1 MQNDFNVYG
10 KGYFKFEILQEYS
23 TEKPLITQ
31 SHLILLEDAWIRL
44 YRERNIKLYNIENSL
59 EEILNGNKLLQI
71 APYMATNVLIGQIQK
86 FYFHFNNQLQIFEL
100 KEIDK
105 SNLGNK
111 ICVKPNLI
119 ETETNSKF
127 PATIN
132 RFVKIPKEVILAN
145 ILPEHRIS
153 ALLYFNYNQ
162 TWENTVHYSPIYMI
176 QWCKYKANWHRGT
189 EKNIF
194 TRFRDCMDWYFENG
208 YITDFDKGKY
218 IQNTFQSSLLNM
230 EKINPKNN
238 FGILY
243 DFEIEAINKYQ
254 SPYKPL
260 NKSILLLLLAYIKA
274 FTWIRTNESSGHSEK
289 SKKNKPEIFYSQ
301 FQTIAAFIGSDRKM
315 IAKTTEVLEKLGL
328 IKTHRMPRYK
338 DSNDKW
344 HTDDIIYI
352 CPYRYIWR
360 NNQIVQCTK
369 EEYDY
374 RKELEYGIIFLRN
387 QNYVSKKFY
396 QD

>member
-1 MQNDFNVYG
+1 MG
-10 KGYFKFEILQEYS
+10 
-23 TEKPLITQ
+23 
-31 SHLILLEDAWIRL
+31 IRKEVN
-44 YRERNIKLYNIENSL
+44 YIEN
-59 EEILNGNKLLQI
+59 NKS
-71 APYMATNVLIGQIQK
+71 PTK
-86 FYFHFNNQLQIFEL
+86 EL
-100 KEIDK
+100 KLPDT
-105 SNLGNK
+105 
-111 ICVKPNLI
+111 V
-119 ETETNSKF
+119 
-127 PATIN
+127 N
-132 RFVKIPKEVILAN
+132 RFVKVPKEVILADT
-145 ILPEHRIS
+145 LPEHRIS

-194 TRFRDCMDWYFENG
+194 TKFRDCMDWYFENG
-208 YITDFDKGKY
+208 YVIDFDKEKY

-230 EKINPKNN
+230 EKVNPKNN

-243 DFEIEAINKYQ
+243 DFEIETINKYQ

-260 NKSILLLLLAYIKA
+260 NKSILFLLLAYIKA
-274 FTWIRTNESSGHSEK
+274 FTWIRANESSGHSEK

-301 FQTIAAFIGSDRKM
+301 FQSIAAFIGSDRKM
-315 IAKTTEVLEKLGL
+315 IAKATEVLEKLGL

-369 EEYDY
+369 EEYNY
-374 RKELEYGIIFLRN
+374 EKELEYGILFLRN

-396 QD
+396 QN

>member
-1 MQNDFNVYG
+1 M
-10 KGYFKFEILQEYS
+10 
-23 TEKPLITQ
+23 
-31 SHLILLEDAWIRL
+31 
-44 YRERNIKLYNIENSL
+44 
-59 EEILNGNKLLQI
+59 
-71 APYMATNVLIGQIQK
+71 
-86 FYFHFNNQLQIFEL
+86 
-100 KEIDK
+100 
-105 SNLGNK
+105 
-111 ICVKPNLI
+111 
-119 ETETNSKF
+119 
-127 PATIN
+127 
-132 RFVKIPKEVILAN
+132 ILAN
-145 ILPEHRIS
+145 ALPEHRIS

-243 DFEIEAINKYQ
+243 NFEIEAINTYQ

-260 NKSILLLLLAYIKA
+260 NKSMLFLLLAYIKA

-289 SKKNKPEIFYSQ
+289 SKKHKPEIFYSQ
-301 FQTIAAFIGSDRKM
+301 FQSMAAFIGSDRKM
-315 IAKTTEVLEKLGL
+315 IAKATEVLEKLGL
-328 IKTHRMPRYK
+328 IKTHRLPRYK

-360 NNQIVQCTK
+360 NGQIVQCTK
-369 EEYDY
+369 EEYNY
-374 RKELEYGIIFLRN
+374 MKELEYGILFLRN

>member
-1 MQNDFNVYG
+1 MQTDFNTYG
-10 KGYFKFEILQEYS
+10 EKYFKFEILQEYT
-23 TEKPLITQ
+23 TEKPVITQ
-31 SHLILLEDAWIRL
+31 AHLILLEDAWIKL
-44 YRERNIKLYNIENSL
+44 YREKNIELYNIENTL
-59 EEILNGNKLLQI
+59 EEILNGNKVLQI
-71 APYMATNVLIGQIQK
+71 APHMATKVLIGQMQK
-86 FYFHFNNQLQIFEL
+86 FYFNFNSKSQKFQLEDVNIETSYSKNKVVPYERKIQINKEDE
-100 KEIDK
+100 KEIK
-105 SNLGNK
+105 L
-111 ICVKPNLI
+111 PN
-119 ETETNSKF
+119 TV
-127 PATIN
+127 N

-145 ILPEHRIS
+145 TLPEHRLS
-153 ALLYFNYNQ
+153 ALLYLNYNQ
-162 TWENTVHYSPIYMI
+162 TWENFVHYSPIYMI

-243 DFEIEAINKYQ
+243 DFEVEAINKYQ

-260 NKSILLLLLAYIKA
+260 NKSILFLLLAYIKA

-315 IAKTTEVLEKLGL
+315 IAKTTLVLEKLGL

-352 CPYRYIWR
+352 CPYRYI
-360 NNQIVQCTK
+360 
-369 EEYDY
+369 
-374 RKELEYGIIFLRN
+374 
-387 QNYVSKKFY
+387 
-396 QD
+396 

>member
-1 MQNDFNVYG
+1 MTNLHINKLLQTDFNTYG
-10 KGYFKFEILQEYS
+10 EKYFKFEILQEYT
-23 TEKPLITQ
+23 TEKPVITQ
-31 SHLILLEDAWIRL
+31 AHLILLEDAWIKL
-44 YRERNIKLYNIENSL
+44 YREKNIELYNIENSL

-119 ETETNSKF
+119 ETETNSKL
-127 PATIN
+127 PDTVN
-132 RFVKIPKEVILAN
+132 CFVKIPKEVILAN

-315 IAKTTEVLEKLGL
+315 IAKTTLVLEKLGL

-360 NNQIVQCTK
+360 NNQMFNAQKKNMTI
-369 EEYDY
+369 E
-374 RKELEYGIIFLRN
+374 RN
-387 QNYVSKKFY
+387 
-396 QD
+396 